1 MYLTHWW
8 LQVCFRQTR
17 YYNFF
22 LFFFQMNTVKIT
34 YCNSY
39 SMFAHL
45 RKKTNL
51 IFPLV
56 VFIFCAFPTLSG
68 PFACHSGSSL
78 ACTCCVLLKHSMAPS
93 YREMFRDMA
102 AWKAGNWHYMQPGIE
117 QQVHHCCRN
126 LLSIIAEL
134 IPVLPGSS
142 NWVKVELL
150 SLSTEQHI
158 STYFIFN

>member
-17 YYNFF
+17 YYNFIF
-22 LFFFQMNTVKIT
+22 SNE
-34 YCNSY
+34 Y
-39 SMFAHL
+39 SENNVLKFIFNMFAHL
-45 RKKTNL
+45 RKQSNL

-56 VFIFCAFPTLSG
+56 AFIFCPFPTLSG
-68 PFACHSGSSL
+68 PFVCHSGNSL
-78 ACTCCVLLKHSMAPS
+78 VCACCALLKHSMALS
-93 YREMFRDMA
+93 YGEMFRDMA

-117 QQVHHCCRN
+117 QVHLCRRN
-126 LLSIIAEL
+126 LLTIIAEL
-134 IPVLPGSS
+134 IPVPPGSS

-158 STYFIFN
+158 STCFIFN